1 MTSAFKYYKQAGAI
15 PEFNKRLQ
23 GNSFESLQLS
33 PWKKVTPLLDGFNDT
48 LLLNGWNAGSW
59 RIRGRRKDVGLY
71 FHHVTR
77 APASDEK
84 NIKLFLLKSWAQE
97 ACDDSCTSCFIATG
111 GFSPTA

>member
-48 LLLNGWNAGSW
+48 LLLNG
-59 RIRGRRKDVGLY
+59 
-71 FHHVTR
+71 
-77 APASDEK
+77 
-84 NIKLFLLKSWAQE
+84 
-97 ACDDSCTSCFIATG
+97 
-111 GFSPTA
+111 